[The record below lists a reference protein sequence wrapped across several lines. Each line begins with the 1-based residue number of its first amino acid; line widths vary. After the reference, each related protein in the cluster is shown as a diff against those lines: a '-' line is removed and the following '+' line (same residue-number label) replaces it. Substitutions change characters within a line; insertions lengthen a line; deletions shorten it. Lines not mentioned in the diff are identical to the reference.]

1 MSLRVDYYLSLIS
14 PWTYLGHDRLVAI
27 ADRAG
32 AQIAWKPVDLGRIFP
47 ETGGLPL
54 KQRSVQRQA
63 YRMMEL
69 RRWPDRLGV
78 PLNPE
83 PRFFPADE
91 TRAAR
96 MVLQAIAEGGNPA
109 GLIGGVLTA
118 VWAEDRDIAD
128 PETLVDIARRNGFDS
143 ELPVR
148 AEAAAEEHT
157 RTRDAFGR
165 EALAAGVFGA
175 PTYVVGDELFWGQ
188 DRLDF
193 VAARLGVALD

>member
-78 PLNPE
+78 PLNLE

-91 TRAAR
+91 SRAAR

-118 VWAEDRDIAD
+118 VWAEDRDITD

-143 ELPVR
+143 GLPAR
-148 AEAAAEEHT
+148 AEAAAEEHI